1 MHTPNPGQS
10 EPDVR
15 DPKEDK
21 PRPPVPPD
29 QRDDVVPQEDPP
41 GPGQRPDRPP
51 LIVAGG
57 AMHTRREMVPEAR

>member
-15 DPKEDK
+15 DPDADT
-21 PRPPVPPD
+21 PQPPVPPD

-41 GPGQRPDRPP
+41 APGQRPDRPP
-51 LIVAGG
+51 LIVAEH
-57 AMHTRREMVPEAR
+57 ATHRRKEP

>member
-15 DPKEDK
+15 NPQDTPQ
-21 PRPPVPPD
+21 PPVPPD

-41 GPGQRPDRPP
+41 APGQRPDRPP
-51 LIVAGG
+51 LIVDTTG
-57 AMHTRREMVPEAR
+57 